1 MKVLRS
7 RRRPPLCVG
16 SYWANTERKE
26 VFFLAQLL
34 MRNLHTG
41 LASLQIV
48 VEVGPRQGFEA
59 LSVNQNGAIR
69 IRGTPKLGGF

>member
-7 RRRPPLCVG
+7 IRRPPLSVRC
-16 SYWANTERKE
+16 YWANAERKE

-41 LASLQIV
+41 LVISGDELRRICLL
-48 VEVGPRQGFEA
+48 RT
-59 LSVNQNGAIR
+59 SVNNDALASIVESE
-69 IRGTPKLGGF
+69 